1 MSRRRCTAWRYFSI
15 IVESVFTIEV
25 LWFDSTLCSMKIM
38 YKVVGITRANEST
51 LGVEETYEDAC
62 EVVDYYEGEFDWV
75 GIIEIPIED

>member
-1 MSRRRCTAWRYFSI
+1 
-15 IVESVFTIEV
+15 
-25 LWFDSTLCSMKIM
+25 M